1 MDDGYRSTGGSAS
14 SARPSVRPSNRSTNR
29 STNRTGRSRPRV
41 RASASPDTG
50 RCGRC
55 IHPMMWITN
64 ERESTDRPT
73 DGSPE
78 PSHRP
83 SNRNPVGVRSIKT
96 TDRFAR
102 PIESIS
108 ISIPNRTRIERES
121 IGSNR
126 IDRVPRRRSRVSIGF
141 RSGIDRSDRS
151 IDKKNP
157 RISRGLESSPV
168 SVFFLVT
175 VTETVCLSVCLSV

>member
-14 SARPSVRPSNRSTNR
+14 SERPSVRQSNRSTNR

-108 ISIPNRTRIERES
+108 ISNQYRIESNANRSGRIES
-121 IGSNR
+121 IGYHGG
-126 IDRVPRRRSRVSIGF
+126 DRGF
-141 RSGIDRSDRS
+141 RSGFDRESIDRIDRS
-151 IDKKNP
+151 IKKTREFREDWN
-157 RISRGLESSPV
+157 RL
-168 SVFFLVT
+168 L
-175 VTETVCLSVCLSV
+175 